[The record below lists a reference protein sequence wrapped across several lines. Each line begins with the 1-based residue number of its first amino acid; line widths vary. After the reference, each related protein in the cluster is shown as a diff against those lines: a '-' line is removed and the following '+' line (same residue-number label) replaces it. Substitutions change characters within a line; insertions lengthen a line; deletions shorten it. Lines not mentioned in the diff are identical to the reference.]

1 MTRYRKM
8 QFFGFVAFRIYR
20 NDLAMIYMKARD

>member
-1 MTRYRKM
+1 M